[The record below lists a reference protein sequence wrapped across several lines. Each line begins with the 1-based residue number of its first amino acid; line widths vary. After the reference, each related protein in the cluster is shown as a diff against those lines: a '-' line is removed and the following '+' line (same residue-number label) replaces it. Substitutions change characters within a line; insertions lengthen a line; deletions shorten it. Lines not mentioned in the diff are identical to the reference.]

1 MTNPSLTVPL
11 NPVPATQCI
20 GQYSAYLMKVI
31 TLISLV
37 HFCGQLAPTSHAY
50 KLISTYACQ
59 AMKKVSGEPL
69 GLEPGTPA
77 SEIGSLP
84 IDFQYPPYIWL

>member
-1 MTNPSLTVPL
+1 MHWAIFSVFDEGHHTDIFG
-11 NPVPATQCI
+11 A
-20 GQYSAYLMKVI
+20 
-31 TLISLV
+31 
-37 HFCGQLAPTSHAY
+37 FCGQLAPTSHAC